1 MRLNKKGKLEAKQQQ
16 ALHALTPKKTNCS
29 NITSTES
36 LFLEF
41 KFLKKRGA

>member
-1 MRLNKKGKLEAKQQQ
+1 MRLNKKGKVEAKQQQ
-16 ALHALTPKKTNCS
+16 ALHALAPKKTNCS

-41 KFLKKRGA
+41 KLFKKRSA